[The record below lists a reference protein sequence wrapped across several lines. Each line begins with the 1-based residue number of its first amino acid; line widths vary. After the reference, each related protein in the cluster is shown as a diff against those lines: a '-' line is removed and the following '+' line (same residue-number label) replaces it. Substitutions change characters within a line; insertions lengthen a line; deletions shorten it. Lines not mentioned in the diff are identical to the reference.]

1 MWTDTSLVHSQK
13 ANGRIHHPGRLNNTT
28 PTNNNNNHNNN
39 NNNNLMNNNM
49 NKNNNKTNNQQ
60 KKSSTSINKVDIQL
74 HGNKTTQQTPRK
86 PKGYLPLS

>member
-39 NNNNLMNNNM
+39 NNNILMNNNM
-49 NKNNNKTNNQQ
+49 NNNKTNNQHAMPLGSNEPFSLFLLLLLGSFQ
-60 KKSSTSINKVDIQL
+60 KNHQHQSTK
-74 HGNKTTQQTPRK
+74 
-86 PKGYLPLS
+86 